1 MHDIYL
7 RQVCDFI
14 ASKKEWYGKRFGYSA
29 CELWLC
35 VEACNILNFD
45 SDTSFA
51 NNKENKCCF
60 NEDGKRDLSI
70 YDDELNII
78 ASHIEVK
85 VLYPS
90 YGHAKSKNKIK
101 EVFDKFN
108 MDDSPCS
115 ENLHGWFFLI
125 WSSMNKG
132 SFSSPEDFFA
142 KNIQKIEDLV
152 IVNNKFAGNR
162 LETLPFL
169 KETFKWRDTE
179 KEIIV
184 QAVSVKNTIKELG
197 KTSFV

>member
-1 MHDIYL
+1 MQDIYL
-7 RQVCDFI
+7 KRVCEFI

-45 SDTSFA
+45 SDASFV

-78 ASHIEVK
+78 ANHIEVK

-90 YGHAKSKNKIK
+90 YGSAKSENKIK

-108 MDDSPCS
+108 INDSACS

-132 SFSSPEDFFA
+132 SFLSPENFFSQT
-142 KNIQKIEDLV
+142 IQKIENLA
-152 IVNNKFAGNR
+152 VNDRNFAGNK
-162 LETLPFL
+162 LEMIPVL
-169 KETFKWRDTE
+169 KEIFKWRGAD
-179 KEIIV
+179 KEIVV
-184 QAVSVKNTIKELG
+184 QAVSVKNTIKTVG
-197 KTSFV
+197 KTSIV

>member
-1 MHDIYL
+1 MQDIYL
-7 RQVCDFI
+7 KRVCDFI

-45 SDTSFA
+45 SDASFS

-78 ASHIEVK
+78 ANHIEVK

-90 YGHAKSKNKIK
+90 YGAKKSENKIK

-108 MDDSPCS
+108 MSDSACS
-115 ENLHGWFFLI
+115 ENLHGWFFLV
-125 WSSMNKG
+125 WSSMNKA

-142 KNIQKIEDLV
+142 KSIQKIENLV
-152 IVNNKFAGNR
+152 IKDTNFSGNK
-162 LETLPFL
+162 LETMPVLS
-169 KETFKWRDTE
+169 EIFKWRDTE
-179 KEIIV
+179 KEIVV
-184 QAVSVKNTIKELG
+184 QAVSIKNTIKKVG
-197 KTSFV
+197 KLPFV